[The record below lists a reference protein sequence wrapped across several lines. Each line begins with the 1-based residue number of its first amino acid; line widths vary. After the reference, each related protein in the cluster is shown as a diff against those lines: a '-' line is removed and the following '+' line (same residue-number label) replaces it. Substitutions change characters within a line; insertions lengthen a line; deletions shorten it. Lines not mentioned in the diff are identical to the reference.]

1 MTREEA
7 IKRLSKYVNNG
18 FYTIEHQETCAMAIA
33 ALREQGGSFQNGN
46 DHNTVKDW
54 PPYLDL
60 PREQENVTKCHDLYD
75 EDGGEIL
82 AQESLEKKTSD
93 SKTSNKETSK
103 RCGYC
108 RPPFRT
114 ILTLMIDPETGE
126 EPTTIFF
133 ECDGQSLRAYDDNTN
148 NPQIDRANIKFCPMC
163 GRRLEDV

>member
-60 PREQENVTKCHDLYD
+60 PRGQENVTKCHDLYD

-93 SKTSNKETSK
+93 SKTSDKKTSDPCPWCK
-103 RCGYC
+103 RGWDWDV
-108 RPPFRT
+108 
-114 ILTLMIDPETGE
+114 IDGD
-126 EPTTIFF
+126 F
-133 ECDGQSLRAYDDNTN
+133 GQYVHHS
-148 NPQIDRANIKFCPMC
+148 IIKHCFHC